1 MDGDAV
7 LRDDGKVGIRR
18 VVEEGGSEEAA
29 GSGDE
34 GRVGA
39 LGLPRGD
46 EAAGEDA
53 AGRGDFGGGVG
64 VNVDVVEAVV
74 VLKEELP
81 ERGEVEIGVGE
92 EEECDFGFLSGG
104 AAFGDGGAAEE
115 GEVVELVGEGD
126 LGLFLRE
133 DSWEEEEEQWA

>member
-1 MDGDAV
+1 MDGDAA
-7 LRDDGKVGIRR
+7 LRDDGKVGIGR
-18 VVEEGGSEEAA
+18 VVEEGGGEEVA

-34 GRVGA
+34 GRVST
-39 LGLPRGD
+39 LGLPSGD

-53 AGRGDFGGGVG
+53 SRKGDFGGGVG

-74 VLKEELP
+74 VLEEELP
-81 ERGEVEIGVGE
+81 ERSEVEIRVGK
-92 EEECDFGFLSGG
+92 EEECDFRFLDGG
-104 AAFGDGGAAEE
+104 AAFGNGGAAEE

-126 LGLFLRE
+126 LGLLLRE